1 MGRFLT
7 SFLTYFLETI
17 RVAPKGTYKVQTM
30 LTKTADDLVAGGEL
44 GIFTPAYFWLARK
57 PGKGDKK
64 QASN

>member
-1 MGRFLT
+1 
-7 SFLTYFLETI
+7 
-17 RVAPKGTYKVQTM
+17 M